1 MNNELDLLKNPLKLS
16 LFWVVVYILIAG
28 FIIGGANIAASQVRT
43 HTLPTGDVTLSIS
56 YSKYVVGESVAFT
69 IKNNYN
75 SSISIL
81 NNCPAEPLAVYRQAS
96 DGSWIRQHDYAS
108 YGGCSTEQ
116 RQVSVA
122 AGQSITGSF
131 DPWQNLFV
139 NPGKYR
145 VVAFVEYYNA
155 LPYQEFEVVAPKTAS
170 TTQQQSSNVADTTPS
185 ITTPA
190 PAPSS
195 STNSSSQSTSTDT
208 SEKSENSRYEKDDD

>member
-1 MNNELDLLKNPLKLS
+1 MNNELDHLKHPFKLS

-28 FIIGGANIAASQVRT
+28 FIIGGANIAANQVRT
-43 HTLPTGDVTLSIS
+43 HTLPTGDVTLTVL
-56 YSKYVVGESVAFT
+56 YSKYVVGESINFT

-108 YGGCSTEQ
+108 YGACSTEQ

-122 AGQSITGSF
+122 AGQSVTGSF
-131 DPWQNLFV
+131 DPWPNLFV

-155 LPYQEFEVVAPKTAS
+155 LPYQEFEVIAPKTLS
-170 TTQQQSSNVADTTPS
+170 TTQQQPSTVADTTSNSTSTPS
-185 ITTPA
+185 TT
-190 PAPSS
+190 SS
-195 STNSSSQSTSTDT
+195 PNSSSASQSNDESEKSDSTST
-208 SEKSENSRYEKDDD
+208 EKNDD